1 MPKIAFTSVLE
12 EGHRDELERL
22 LFFNANQ
29 SRVTDEVTRVAKQ
42 YGIPRVNV
50 VGDRLRVEVA
60 SKTAT
65 QTLYAVERG
74 SQRPIGVAVYTREDD
89 ALVVL
94 FVAVHED
101 YAANGSEGKR
111 GLMVKFVAKMRRI
124 AQRVRGIDMLR
135 MYVGRPEPT
144 TLRVRR

>member
-1 MPKIAFTSVLE
+1 MPRIAFTSVLAQDY
-12 EGHRDELERL
+12 RDELERL
-22 LFFNANQ
+22 LFFNENQ
-29 SRVTDEVTRVAKQ
+29 SRVTDEVTRVAKR

-50 VGDRLRVEVA
+50 VADRLRVEVA

-65 QTLYAVERG
+65 QTLYAVESG
-74 SQRPIGVAVYTREDD
+74 NQRPIGVAVYTREDS

-101 YAANGSEGKR
+101 YAASGTESKR
-111 GLMVKFVAKMRRI
+111 GLMVKFVSELRRI
-124 AQRVRGIDMLR
+124 AKRVRGIDALQ
-135 MYVGRPEPT
+135 MYVGGDKPS